1 MVCTLDPAN
10 VYVPHNVAGLGVNIN
25 QVTAAFKNLAIY
37 TFHQHLLITLAF
49 DGFYGFDD
57 FINGTHTAVSD
68 HSKKVGPY
76 ALALYALTNFLF
88 VCELCKAE

>member
-1 MVCTLDPAN
+1 MKLVVYTLDPAN

-25 QVTAAFKNLAIY
+25 QATTVFKNLALY
-37 TFHQHLLITLAF
+37 TVHQHLLTTLAF

-57 FINGTHTAVSD
+57 FINGTHTVVSD

-76 ALALYALTNFLF
+76 ALAL
-88 VCELCKAE
+88 